1 MSNHLKGQ
9 LSPYLLQHSENPVDW
24 YPWCEEAFLQ
34 AKAQDKPIFLSIG
47 YSTCHWCHVMA
58 HESFEDSRTAR
69 FLNDH
74 FISIKVDR
82 EERPDIDS
90 VYMAVCQ
97 AFTGSG
103 GWPLSVFMT
112 WEKQPFFAGTY
123 FPVHSQYGTPGF
135 LELLTAIVR
144 QWEHDRHA
152 LFRSAGEL
160 VEQMKK
166 AAAAPATAGRK
177 GENLPKAAVSML
189 ARLFD
194 RENGGFGPAPK
205 FPTPHN
211 LLFLLLYAKISGENA
226 PLQMAAKTLRQMRR
240 GGLFD
245 QIGYG
250 FSRYSTDNR
259 FLVPHFE
266 KMLYDNAL
274 LITAYAAAF
283 RLTEDPFFLNTAEQT
298 AEYVLREMTAPGG
311 GFYSAQDADSEGDEG
326 KYYTFTSGEIRAV
339 LGEEQGKRFARAFDI
354 TDSGNFMGKN
364 IPNRLK
370 SGEEDSPGVFEE
382 ERQCLYRY
390 RKNRFPLS
398 LDDKILRSW
407 NSLMIAAL
415 CMLHRVS
422 KKEEYRRA
430 ACRAQR
436 FLEENLQRG
445 SRLFTSFREGE
456 RTDRAFLDDYAF
468 SITALLEL
476 YASTLDRETLQK
488 AEALCRE
495 TMERFADREGG
506 GFFLCPTGSEELFLN
521 PKETYDGAIPSGNS
535 VMAYNLVRL
544 YQLTGKDEYRVLFQ
558 KQCSFLSPAAREYPI
573 GHGLFLL
580 SLLLWENPPP
590 HITVVMKDARAFPRE
605 LPPDLLCSLPLLCD
619 VQIVPESREYPLV
632 NGKDT
637 YYICENHACRPP
649 VNILPSDLS

>member
-177 GENLPKAAVSML
+177 RENLPKTAVSML

-274 LITAYAAAF
+274 LIMAYAAAF
-283 RLTEDPFFLNTAEQT
+283 RLTEDPFLLNTAEQT

-326 KYYTFTSGEIRAV
+326 KYYTFTPGEIRAV
-339 LGEEQGKRFARAFDI
+339 LGEEKGKRFARAFDI

-407 NSLMIAAL
+407 NSLKIG
-415 CMLHRVS
+415 
-422 KKEEYRRA
+422 RA
-430 ACRAQR
+430 H
-436 FLEENLQRG
+436 
-445 SRLFTSFREGE
+445 
-456 RTDRAFLDDYAF
+456 
-468 SITALLEL
+468 
-476 YASTLDRETLQK
+476 
-488 AEALCRE
+488 
-495 TMERFADREGG
+495 
-506 GFFLCPTGSEELFLN
+506 
-521 PKETYDGAIPSGNS
+521 
-535 VMAYNLVRL
+535 V
-544 YQLTGKDEYRVLFQ
+544 
-558 KQCSFLSPAAREYPI
+558 
-573 GHGLFLL
+573 
-580 SLLLWENPPP
+580 
-590 HITVVMKDARAFPRE
+590 
-605 LPPDLLCSLPLLCD
+605 
-619 VQIVPESREYPLV
+619 
-632 NGKDT
+632 
-637 YYICENHACRPP
+637 
-649 VNILPSDLS
+649 